1 MLRFALVAAVCAAA
15 VQTGLHLG
23 GVWLLDGRFASLDA
37 GSDRGIG
44 GSAVV
49 VAGEIAALGALVA
62 CVRART
68 RADALRL
75 GFLAAALGFLG
86 IDRVAAL
93 HDRIAYGLADRAN
106 LPHAA
111 AWPTLIVYAPLL
123 LPSAWILWFA
133 LPGDVGTR
141 TARAGIVCLGCALA
155 ILPVALVVDLVHGS
169 LPHGAIRDIAIAAK
183 EGFALAGWVLVAAA
197 LVATAGVTA
206 ARPAGATRRPTAPA

>member
-37 GSDRGIG
+37 RSDRGIG

-111 AWPTLIVYAPLL
+111 AWATLIVYAPLL

-141 TARAGIVCLGCALA
+141 TARAGIARASDARSRSCLS
-155 ILPVALVVDLVHGS
+155 HS
-169 LPHGAIRDIAIAAK
+169 SSTS
-183 EGFALAGWVLVAAA
+183 F
-197 LVATAGVTA
+197 TA
-206 ARPAGATRRPTAPA
+206 ACPTARSATSRSPPRRDSRSPGGCSSRLRSSRPPA